1 MNTYYFFRDQL
12 TIDDSLPDQLAALG
26 ITPGSGD
33 TMVLGAADCQLNS
46 LPAGWDYLIMAGSL
60 GTAPV
65 VPMAI
70 ATGRSV
76 SIYAETLT
84 TALQLSA
91 PGTHGAAG
99 TPGKAGLDGEHVILD
114 GKPRILPGGDGGAGG
129 PGSPGGAGG
138 TVVISYASAAVPP
151 TASAPGGA
159 GGAGGVGGAGG
170 SGVPPGRNGPAGRPG
185 PPGADGSITISVVP
199 SDEVYAGV
207 PTQATSQ
214 WAQYRTEVGTYLFRL
229 FDAANQLHA
238 LDEFDAALLLDPAN
252 TTATTMRQRVVAQ
265 QTPGGVSRDLD
276 VSPEYKDISAG
287 LLGETQL
294 VLSEF
299 LALQET
305 ATEDEIAAAT
315 KDQLQL
321 SVGQLADRLTE
332 AQLDLVSADDGVQVA
347 NSERN
352 MYDAQWASLQ
362 QQIVDLQDQPLSLGD
377 LVTTLGGVAAGIAGL
392 VSGVGAIVSIPG
404 ALAVADN
411 PQSGLSEVL
420 GFLATGQQFWNNK
433 SVGGDMTDLLKGGQ
447 DAITNFGKVYDEL
460 SGSTANATITQL
472 ALQQATVGMQ
482 EMVAQLRQRQAA
494 DQVIAAQTRVSDL
507 TTEVAAAQ
515 SLLGTWT
522 ETEAFIDAVLGQ
534 LLTVARALA
543 DMVSEDMFLARRA
556 LEIYQLTDASDVHF
570 DYGYLHPDTD
580 YDLAGQPLQRV
591 LASLESL
598 TTLPADVITWNQI
611 FVALNEAQTSGYDI
625 VHPVIEVVIDD
636 AAALDQLRSG
646 GGLRFS
652 VGIGPDPVAATI
664 PPDIY
669 ELKVD
674 NLQLELSGATAS
686 GSALIWAQHNGHWV
700 MKRPPTADL
709 PDPLD
714 IEFSLFS
721 HVEAF
726 NLAPGSDPNALIPAQ
741 PQTSAEPGPP
751 FSFWGRGALADWT
764 LFVDQFSAGALD
776 MTGLSEVRLSIGCIG
791 LVVQGTVTPSTVQVA
806 PLATG
811 VPAGARRG
819 AARDGV
825 PGR

>member
-1 MNTYYFFRDQL
+1 MSTYYFFRDQL
-12 TIDDSLPDQLAALG
+12 TIDDSLPGQLAALG

-33 TMVLGAADCQLNS
+33 TMVLGAAACQLNS
-46 LPAGWDYLIMAGSL
+46 LPAGWDYLIMADSL
-60 GTAPV
+60 STAPV
-65 VPMAI
+65 VPMAV

-76 SIYAETLT
+76 SIYAETIM
-84 TALQLSA
+84 TALQLNA
-91 PGTHGAAG
+91 PGADGG
-99 TPGKAGLDGEHVILD
+99 TGPAGKAGLDGERVILD

-138 TVVISYASAAVPP
+138 TIVVSYASAAVPP

-159 GGAGGVGGAGG
+159 GGAGGAGG
-170 SGVPPGRNGPAGRPG
+170 PGGTGVPPGRNGPDGRRG
-185 PPGADGSITISVVP
+185 RPGADGSITISMVP
-199 SDEVYAGV
+199 SGEVYSGV
-207 PTQATSQ
+207 STQATAQ

-229 FDAANQLHA
+229 FDAASQLHA
-238 LDEFDAALLLDPAN
+238 LAEFDAALLLDPAN
-252 TTATTMRQRVVAQ
+252 TMAETMRHRVVAQ
-265 QTPGGVSRDLD
+265 ETPGGVSRDLD
-276 VSPEYKDISAG
+276 ISPDYKDISAG

-305 ATEDEIAAAT
+305 STEDEIAAAT

-321 SVGQLADRLTE
+321 SVGQLGDRLTE

-347 NSERN
+347 NSDRS

-362 QQIVDLQDQPLSLGD
+362 QQIFDLQDQPLSLGD
-377 LVTTLGGVAAGIAGL
+377 LATTLGGVAAGIAGL
-392 VSGVGAIVSIPG
+392 VTGVGAIVSIPG

-411 PQSGLSEVL
+411 PQSGLSQVL

-460 SGSTANATITQL
+460 SGSTASAAITQL
-472 ALQQATVGMQ
+472 ALQQATVAMQ
-482 EMVAQLRQRQAA
+482 EMVAQLRQQQAA

-543 DMVSEDMFLARRA
+543 DMVSEDVFLARRA

-580 YDLAGQPLQRV
+580 YNLAGQPLQRV

-598 TTLPADVITWNQI
+598 ATLPADVITWNQV
-611 FVALNEAQTSGYDI
+611 FAALNEAQTSGYDV
-625 VHPVIEVVIDD
+625 VHPMIEVVIDD
-636 AAALDQLRSG
+636 PVALDQLRSSD
-646 GGLRFS
+646 GLHFS
-652 VGIGPDPVAATI
+652 VGIGPDPVTATI

-674 NLQLELSGATAS
+674 NLQLELRGATAA
-686 GSALIWAQHNGHWV
+686 GSALVWAQHNGHWV

-714 IEFSLFS
+714 IEFSLFR

-726 NLAPGSDPNALIPAQ
+726 NLAPGSDPSALIPAQ
-741 PQTSAEPGPP
+741 PQTSTDPGPP

-764 LFVDQFSAGALD
+764 LFVDSSSTGALD
-776 MTGLSEVRLSIGCIG
+776 LTGLNEVRLSIGCIG
-791 LVVQGTVTPSTVQVA
+791 LVVQGAVTPSTVQVTPA
-806 PLATG
+806 ATE
-811 VPAGARRG
+811 VPASARSPR
-819 AARDGV
+819 
-825 PGR
+825 